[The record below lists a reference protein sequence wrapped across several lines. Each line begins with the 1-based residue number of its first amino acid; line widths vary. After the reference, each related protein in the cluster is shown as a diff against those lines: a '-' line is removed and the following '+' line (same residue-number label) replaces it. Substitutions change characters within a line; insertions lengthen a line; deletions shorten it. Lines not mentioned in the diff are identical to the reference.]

1 MRRLYQKIY
10 LTIVASL
17 VLVVLVAG
25 AIWRLGA
32 ENTPAAQAFEMAGE
46 LVGVL
51 LPAADA
57 PSAAQQAAVERIAS
71 RLRTD
76 VALFDSARQRIA
88 STGTPLPRPMR
99 DAGGW
104 IYGAQGPAWAL
115 LLPDGRWFVVRAS
128 PRHRAPFV
136 GLLFLLGSIALAVA
150 VAAYPVVRGL
160 TRRLER
166 LQTGVETL
174 GAGNLA
180 TRVKVEGRDE
190 VARVADAFNRS
201 AARIE
206 ELVNAHRLLLAHASH
221 ELRTPLSRL
230 RLGIELYAQTQ
241 DAKYKDQVERDIVE
255 LDALVDEILLSSR
268 LSAHPA
274 LQAVEEVDLLAIAAE
289 ECARVEGCSLDG
301 TPAVVRGDA
310 RLLRRLVRNLLDN
323 ARRHGAPPVRIELRR
338 EQSGFVLDVIDSGPG
353 IPDAER
359 ERVFTPFHRLSEDGT
374 GAGLGLS
381 LVRQIARLHGG
392 DTVVAA
398 PDGRAAIADNASAW
412 LATAGSGDV
421 LAGFCAGLL
430 AQQMPVFEAACAA
443 VWLHGEAGTE
453 AGPGLISEDLPE
465 ALPAVYRRLFGP

>member
-57 PSAAQQAAVERIAS
+57 PRSAQQAAIERIAS

-76 VALFDSARQRIA
+76 VALFDPARELIA

-104 IYGAQGPAWAL
+104 IYGTQGPAWAL
-115 LLPDGRWFVVRAS
+115 HLPDGRWFVVRAS

-136 GLLFLLGSIALAVA
+136 GLLLVLGSIALAVA

-166 LQTGVETL
+166 LQIGVETL

-190 VARVADAFNRS
+190 VARLADAFNRS

-206 ELVNAHRLLLAHASH
+206 ELVNAHRMLLAHASH

-230 RLGIELYAQTQ
+230 RLGIELYAQTG
-241 DAKYKDQVERDIVE
+241 DAKFKDQIAHDIVE
-255 LDALVDEILLSSR
+255 LDALVDEILLTSR

-274 LQAVEEVDLLAIAAE
+274 LPVVDEVDLLALVAE
-289 ECARVEGCSLDG
+289 ECARMEGCSLDG
-301 TPAVVRGDA
+301 TPAIVRGDA
-310 RLLRRLVRNLLDN
+310 RLLRRLIRNLIDN
-323 ARRHGAPPVRIELRR
+323 ARRHGAPPIQIELRR
-338 EQSGFVLDVIDSGPG
+338 ERNGFVLDVMDAGPG
-353 IPDAER
+353 IPEAEQ
-359 ERVFTPFHRLSEDGT
+359 ERVFPPFHRLSEDNA

-392 DTVVAA
+392 DAVVA
-398 PDGRAAIADNASAW
+398 PRPSRPSCFRV
-412 LATAGSGDV
+412 T
-421 LAGFCAGLL
+421 
-430 AQQMPVFEAACAA
+430 
-443 VWLHGEAGTE
+443 
-453 AGPGLISEDLPE
+453 
-465 ALPAVYRRLFGP
+465 LPANVG